1 MLHKAIPGLKWSNL
15 EGSEPIVSNPAQETP
30 KIPDSVLKETTNV
43 SKAPAYPTSSK
54 TGPKNWDTLLENER
68 EDEDGGV
75 DEFFKK
81 LYKDA
86 SPDVQRAMMK
96 SYQESNG
103 TSLSTNWDEVGKKT
117 VETHPPEGMEAKPW
131 GT

>member
-1 MLHKAIPGLKWSNL
+1 M
-15 EGSEPIVSNPAQETP
+15 
-30 KIPDSVLKETTNV
+30 KETASV
-43 SKAPAYPTSSK
+43 DKAPAYPTSSK
-54 TGPKNWDTLLENER
+54 TGPKNWDTLLDNEK
-68 EDEDGGV
+68 EDEDAGV
-75 DEFFKK
+75 DDFFKK

-86 SPDVQRAMMK
+86 SPDVRRAMMK

-103 TSLSTNWDEVGKKT
+103 TSLSTNWDEVGKKP

>member
-1 MLHKAIPGLKWSNL
+1 LHKAVPGLKWSSL
-15 EGSEPIVSNPAQETP
+15 EGTEPITSAAAEETS
-30 KIPDSVLKETTNV
+30 KIPDAILKDTSDV
-43 SKAPAYPTSSK
+43 SKPPAYPTSSK
-54 TGPKNWDTLLENER
+54 SGPKNWDTLLDNEK
-68 EDEDGGV
+68 EDEDAGV
-75 DEFFKK
+75 DDFFKK

-86 SPDVQRAMMK
+86 NPDVRRAMMK

-117 VETHPPEGMEAKPW
+117 VETMPPEGMEAKPW